1 MVRVM
6 EMISNG
12 KEYRIFDIHWGNSD
26 SNLETNY
33 KMDQFADFTTTTLG
47 IICGR
52 TFSKTFIVLSKFSK
66 YRTISVGIIALYL
79 FAIANATSQ
88 LEHENVPG
96 VVESLKVVTE
106 KNTERLCRFAFDY
119 ARENG
124 RKKVTVVH
132 KAVRRYIICLCLI
145 LFYNVS
151 RTTTR
156 PILVKLISILEYNET
171 NGWIVLG
178 NR

>member
-1 MVRVM
+1 MVIVM

-12 KEYRIFDIHWGNSD
+12 NECSIFVIHLGNCD
-26 SNLETNY
+26 SNLENNCRIR
-33 KMDQFADFTTTTLG
+33 
-47 IICGR
+47 II
-52 TFSKTFIVLSKFSK
+52 SLSI
-66 YRTISVGIIALYL
+66 ISLHKL
-79 FAIANATSQ
+79 AIANANLQ

-132 KAVRRYIICLCLI
+132 KAVRRSILYLCLI
-145 LFYNVS
+145 YTHRYFS
-151 RTTTR
+151 H
-156 PILVKLISILEYNET
+156 NEE
-171 NGWIVLG
+171 NNIK
-178 NR
+178 

>member
-1 MVRVM
+1 ML
-6 EMISNG
+6 ISQPL
-12 KEYRIFDIHWGNSD
+12 HWVSFVV
-26 SNLETNY
+26 EHFQ
-33 KMDQFADFTTTTLG
+33 K
-47 IICGR
+47 
-52 TFSKTFIVLSKFSK
+52 LSLSYQSFQK
-66 YRTISVGIIALYL
+66 TISVGIIALYL

>member
-1 MVRVM
+1 MFRKDVFFAFFVNLCFL
-6 EMISNG
+6 EN
-12 KEYRIFDIHWGNSD
+12 IFKNFHCLIKVKS
-26 SNLETNY
+26 
-33 KMDQFADFTTTTLG
+33 
-47 IICGR
+47 
-52 TFSKTFIVLSKFSK
+52 

-145 LFYNVS
+145 LFYNHIVS

>member
-1 MVRVM
+1 ML
-6 EMISNG
+6 ISQPL
-12 KEYRIFDIHWGNSD
+12 HWVSFVV
-26 SNLETNY
+26 EHFQ
-33 KMDQFADFTTTTLG
+33 K
-47 IICGR
+47 
-52 TFSKTFIVLSKFSK
+52 LSLSYQSFQK
-66 YRTISVGIIALYL
+66 TISVGIIALYL

-145 LFYNVS
+145 LFYNS

-156 PILVKLISILEYNET
+156 PILVKLISILEYNEA

-178 NR
+178 NRRKSCKRVPGY

>member
-1 MVRVM
+1 M
-6 EMISNG
+6 
-12 KEYRIFDIHWGNSD
+12 
-26 SNLETNY
+26 
-33 KMDQFADFTTTTLG
+33 
-47 IICGR
+47 
-52 TFSKTFIVLSKFSK
+52 
-66 YRTISVGIIALYL
+66 IALIV
-79 FAIANATSQ
+79 FAIANPTLQ

-145 LFYNVS
+145 LFYNS

-178 NR
+178 NRRKSCKRVSGY

>member
-1 MVRVM
+1 M
-6 EMISNG
+6 
-12 KEYRIFDIHWGNSD
+12 
-26 SNLETNY
+26 
-33 KMDQFADFTTTTLG
+33 
-47 IICGR
+47 
-52 TFSKTFIVLSKFSK
+52 
-66 YRTISVGIIALYL
+66 IALHV
-79 FAIANATSQ
+79 FAIANATLQ

-151 RTTTR
+151 RTSTR
-156 PILVKLISILEYNET
+156 PISVKLISILEYNEA

-178 NR
+178 NRRKSCKRVPGY

>member
-1 MVRVM
+1 MNIAYLIFIWVTAIVIYKIIVKW
-6 EMISNG
+6 ISLL
-12 KEYRIFDIHWGNSD
+12 ISQPLHWVSFVV
-26 SNLETNY
+26 EHFQ
-33 KMDQFADFTTTTLG
+33 K
-47 IICGR
+47 
-52 TFSKTFIVLSKFSK
+52 LSLSYQSFQK
-66 YRTISVGIIALYL
+66 TISVGIIALYL

-132 KAVRRYIICLCLI
+132 KAVR
-145 LFYNVS
+145 
-151 RTTTR
+151 
-156 PILVKLISILEYNET
+156 
-171 NGWIVLG
+171 
-178 NR
+178 

>member
-1 MVRVM
+1 ML
-6 EMISNG
+6 ISQPL
-12 KEYRIFDIHWGNSD
+12 HWVSFVV
-26 SNLETNY
+26 EHFQ
-33 KMDQFADFTTTTLG
+33 K
-47 IICGR
+47 
-52 TFSKTFIVLSKFSK
+52 LSLSYQSFQK
-66 YRTISVGIIALYL
+66 TISVGIIALYL

-145 LFYNVS
+145 LFYNCFS
-151 RTTTR
+151 HNDKTN
-156 PILVKLISILEYNET
+156 ISEID
-171 NGWIVLG
+171 IHF
-178 NR
+178 RI

>member
-1 MVRVM
+1 ML
-6 EMISNG
+6 ISQPL
-12 KEYRIFDIHWGNSD
+12 HWVSFVV
-26 SNLETNY
+26 EHFQ
-33 KMDQFADFTTTTLG
+33 K
-47 IICGR
+47 
-52 TFSKTFIVLSKFSK
+52 LSLSYQSFQK
-66 YRTISVGIIALYL
+66 TISVGIIALYL

-132 KAVRRYIICLCLI
+132 KAVRRYIIYLCLV
-145 LFYNVS
+145 LFYNS

-156 PILVKLISILEYNET
+156 PILVKLISILEYNEA

-178 NR
+178 NRRKSCKRVPGY

>member
-1 MVRVM
+1 ML
-6 EMISNG
+6 ISQPL
-12 KEYRIFDIHWGNSD
+12 HWVSFVV
-26 SNLETNY
+26 EHFQ
-33 KMDQFADFTTTTLG
+33 K
-47 IICGR
+47 
-52 TFSKTFIVLSKFSK
+52 LSLSYQSFQK
-66 YRTISVGIIALYL
+66 TISVGIIALYL

-145 LFYNVS
+145 LFYNHIDK
-151 RTTTR
+151 TN
-156 PILVKLISILEYNET
+156 ISEID
-171 NGWIVLG
+171 IHF
-178 NR
+178 RI